1 MWKNTTMIKIGH
13 YSEVEVVKAVDFGF
27 YIDGGPFGEILL
39 PTNSAAPGIKAGDE
53 ITVFIYCDSED
64 RLIATMQKPYTTAD
78 QFAFLKVKD
87 VGPVGAFL
95 DWGLLK
101 DLLVPYREQSLE
113 MRQGH
118 AYVVRVYVDELTER
132 IVASTRLNRFLKDK
146 NEDLEVEEEVDLIV
160 VSETDLGWKV
170 IVNETYWGM
179 VFHSEIFQVIAKG
192 DRLKGFVKNIRE
204 DDKIDISLQK
214 QGYQQ
219 VESTAKWLLE
229 VLKDRDGF
237 LALTDKSAPELI
249 YQELNVS
256 KKVFKKA
263 IGSLYKQRL
272 ITLGGDGIRLV

>member
-1 MWKNTTMIKIGH
+1 MVKLGH
-13 YSEVEVVKAVDFGF
+13 YSEVEVVKEVDFGF

-39 PTNSAAPGIKAGDE
+39 PTNSAKPGVKAGDE
-53 ITVFIYCDSED
+53 ITVFTYCDSED
-64 RLIATMQKPYTTAD
+64 RMIATMERPLATAD
-78 QFAFLKVKD
+78 QFAFLRVKD

-118 AYVVRVYVDELTER
+118 SYVVRVYVDELTER

-146 NEDLEVEEEVDLIV
+146 NEDLEVEQEVDLIV
-160 VSETDLGWKV
+160 VAETDLGWKV
-170 IVNETYWGM
+170 IVNRKYWGM
-179 VFHSEIFQVIAKG
+179 VFHSEIFQEMAKG
-192 DRLKGFVKNIRE
+192 YQLKGFVKNIRE
-204 DDKIDISLQK
+204 DGKLDIALQK

-219 VESTAKWLLE
+219 VESTANWLMQVLE
-229 VLKDRDGF
+229 KRNGF

-272 ITLGGDGIRLV
+272 ITLEADGIQLVKNP